1 LANDC
6 EDLACIFAN
15 LAKNG
20 LTMKKTFMGVR
31 LRSLREER
39 GLSQF
44 ALAQQLGL
52 SPSYLNQ
59 IEQNQRPLTVPVLL
73 RLHATLGV
81 DIQAFSEDEEAR
93 LVASLREAL
102 ADNPGGDAVA
112 LAELREVATQMPAVG
127 RALVALHQRHRDATE
142 RLEALAAELGDGR
155 GDLARMP
162 QARPMPFEE
171 VRDFFFAHQNHIAP
185 LDAAAEAFSTQ
196 WRLRE
201 GNPGDRL
208 AQRLLEAHGVQVIPA
223 DDDESGAQRRYDP
236 ATRVL
241 RLSRYLEPGQH
252 AFQLATQLA
261 FLEVSGL
268 IDQLVADAPLS
279 SDTARSLARIGLAN
293 YFAAALL
300 LPYMIFLEAAEQL
313 RYDIDQ
319 LARRFGVG
327 FETICHRLSSLQRP
341 DARGV
346 PFFLIRVDRAGNIS
360 KRQSATH
367 FHFSKTGGTC
377 PLWNVYE
384 AFAQPGRVLTQLAR
398 MPDGRAYLWIA
409 RTVSHGF
416 RGYGSPNKTF
426 SIGLGCDISHATRLV
441 YSKGLDLRDP
451 DVSTP
456 IGAGCKVCEREACPQ
471 RAFPFVGRPLDVDE
485 NQSRFMP
492 YAAAPDKYG
501 TARAAVRNAA
511 SRAPSSGSP
520 RRRSP

>member
-1 LANDC
+1 
-6 EDLACIFAN
+6 
-15 LAKNG
+15 
-20 LTMKKTFMGVR
+20 M
-31 LRSLREER
+31 
-39 GLSQF
+39 
-44 ALAQQLGL
+44 
-52 SPSYLNQ
+52 
-59 IEQNQRPLTVPVLL
+59 
-73 RLHATLGV
+73 
-81 DIQAFSEDEEAR
+81 
-93 LVASLREAL
+93 
-102 ADNPGGDAVA
+102 
-112 LAELREVATQMPAVG
+112 
-127 RALVALHQRHRDATE
+127 E

-185 LDAAAEAFSTQ
+185 LDDAAESFSAQ

-201 GNPGDRL
+201 GSPGDRL
-208 AQRLLEAHGVQVIPA
+208 AHRLLEAHGVQVIPA
-223 DDDESGAQRRYDP
+223 EDDEGDAQRRFDP

-241 RLSRYLEPGQH
+241 QLSRHLEPGQH

-261 FLEVSGL
+261 FLELGGM
-268 IDQLVADAPLS
+268 IDQLVAEAPLS

-300 LPYMIFLEAAEQL
+300 LPYGIFLEAAEQL

-341 DARGV
+341 EARGV

-409 RTVSHGF
+409 RTVSHGY
-416 RGYGSPNKTF
+416 RGYGSPSKTF

-441 YSKGLDLRDP
+441 YSKGMDLRDP
-451 DVSTP
+451 EVPTP

-492 YAAAPDKYG
+492 YAVAPGRY
-501 TARAAVRNAA
+501 TIARTAVRNAA
-511 SRAPSSGSP
+511 SRAPASGSP
-520 RRRSP
+520 RRRFP